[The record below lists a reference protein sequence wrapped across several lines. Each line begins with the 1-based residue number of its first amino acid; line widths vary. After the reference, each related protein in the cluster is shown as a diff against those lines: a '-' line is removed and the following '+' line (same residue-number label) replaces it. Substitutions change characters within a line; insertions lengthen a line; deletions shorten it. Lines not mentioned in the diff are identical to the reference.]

1 MARRSHAAT
10 AAGPGAITAPRKLA
24 ATSVLGLMPWF
35 AMGTFDSRS
44 ATPTNVRC
52 WESNGLNADVA
63 FGPFMTRSGHRI
75 ELGRKQVL
83 SHDLAGMAGETDHK
97 NVNPDGKG
105 AKAVREGCGYF
116 EGG

>member
-1 MARRSHAAT
+1 VQRRFPQRLRGSA
-10 AAGPGAITAPRKLA
+10 LA
-24 ATSVLGLMPWF
+24 LDYNHGVAETSPLGENVGSWRECDLRP
-35 AMGTFDSRS
+35 ALI
-44 ATPTNVRC
+44 NVRS

-97 NVNPDGKG
+97 NVNPDGIDV
-105 AKAVREGCGYF
+105 VRSATGVS
-116 EGG
+116 